1 MPVVHACSVL
11 AAPPEP
17 GSCPEG
23 GYVRRVTELDYDVVW
38 VELLECDGVAPYGG
52 CDGLNSYANCESDVS
67 IMEAGGLL
75 RDR

>member
-1 MPVVHACSVL
+1 MGVPVVHACSVL

-38 VELLECDGVAPYGG
+38 VELLDCDGVAPYGYSE
-52 CDGLNSYANCESDVS
+52 DEIAPSLPE
-67 IMEAGGLL
+67 LT
-75 RDR
+75 RD